1 MRFHKTERGRYSWY
15 LNQSEW
21 NWGDPVIRL
30 EISRKYNF
38 GLGFKISRGDE
49 RDIQLSVHCWR
60 LFSFWLTYEGK
71 PLPYSGDDVTIIG
84 AAWLTDQHVIKLQVM
99 DHSEM
104 DSSKPALLDVYWDYA
119 DWLFGRQIYSEGRRN
134 VTIGHVPAKQTI
146 TLPEGD
152 YELQIE
158 SYTSY
163 WHRPRSPFV
172 KSVERVDIHPLV
184 PVPIPGKG
192 ENSWDLDDDAIYDST
207 EPRKGRTLEKIA
219 EDFRDSILDRRERYA
234 SRTWVPGK

>member
-1 MRFHKTERGRYSWY
+1 MRLHKIEPGRYVWY
-15 LNQSEW
+15 LDDSYRNQ
-21 NWGDPVIRL
+21 IRF
-30 EISRKYNF
+30 EFSRKYNF

-49 RDIQLSVHCWR
+49 RDLSFSLHAWK
-60 LFSFWLTYEGK
+60 LFGFWITYEGK
-71 PLPYSGDDVTIIG
+71 LLQYRGDEVTIIG
-84 AAWLTDQHVIKLQVM
+84 AAWQTQEHVIRLQLM

-104 DSSKPALLDVYWDYA
+104 DSSKPAILDVYWNYR
-119 DWLFGRQIYSEGRRN
+119 DWLFGRAIYSEGRRN
-134 VTIGHVPAKQTI
+134 ASLGHLPAKQTI
-146 TLPEGD
+146 SLPEGE

-158 SYTSY
+158 TYTSY

-172 KSVERVDIHPLV
+172 KAIERVNIHPLI

-192 ENSWDLDDDAIYDST
+192 ENSYDLDDDAIYDSI
-207 EPRKGRTLEKIA
+207 EPRKGRTVEKIA